1 MHDEHSQEP
10 GQEPSQE
17 PGHGSDQEAGAD
29 SGLETAMDPGQDLG
43 HDFAHEPQL
52 IEQAPDAMETPVLS
66 EPELELEA
74 MLITEEMVITQ
85 ERVSE
90 QPIAYQ
96 EPEPEPQPEIELEP
110 LFQPEAA
117 HQIPVAEPAP
127 LVSQPKASEA
137 NPVGGAAQELL
148 GLPLQFLSQL
158 LQKLGAAKLESLTD
172 LIPAAR
178 LVAIALLAG
187 VALKITGASLDA
199 INEIPLVGGLLELV
213 GLVSLLNFLSRNAL
227 KAQKRAELLSR
238 IRKLKQDFFG

>member
-1 MHDEHSQEP
+1 LHDEHSQEP

-17 PGHGSDQEAGAD
+17 PGQGSDQEAGAE
-29 SGLETAMDPGQDLG
+29 SGLETAMDPGQELSQDS
-43 HDFAHEPQL
+43 APESQQ

-74 MLITEEMVITQ
+74 MLITEEMVI
-85 ERVSE
+85 EE
-90 QPIAYQ
+90 PIAYQ
-96 EPEPEPQPEIELEP
+96 EPEPEPQPNIELEP
-110 LFQPEAA
+110 AFQPEAA

-127 LVSQPKASEA
+127 LVSQPQASEA
-137 NPVGGAAQELL
+137 NAAGGAAQELL

>member
-1 MHDEHSQEP
+1 
-10 GQEPSQE
+10 
-17 PGHGSDQEAGAD
+17 
-29 SGLETAMDPGQDLG
+29 MDPGQELSQDS
-43 HDFAHEPQL
+43 APESQQ

-74 MLITEEMVITQ
+74 MLITEEMVI
-85 ERVSE
+85 EE
-90 QPIAYQ
+90 PIAYQ
-96 EPEPEPQPEIELEP
+96 EPEPEPQPNIELEP
-110 LFQPEAA
+110 AFQPEAA

-127 LVSQPKASEA
+127 LVSQPQASEA
-137 NPVGGAAQELL
+137 NAAGGAAQELL

>member
-1 MHDEHSQEP
+1 
-10 GQEPSQE
+10 
-17 PGHGSDQEAGAD
+17 
-29 SGLETAMDPGQDLG
+29 MDPGQELSQDS
-43 HDFAHEPQL
+43 APEPQQ
-52 IEQAPDAMETPVLS
+52 IEQAPDAMEAPVLS

-74 MLITEEMVITQ
+74 MLITEEMVI
-85 ERVSE
+85 E

-96 EPEPEPQPEIELEP
+96 EPEPEPQPDIELEP
-110 LFQPEAA
+110 AFQPEAA

-127 LVSQPKASEA
+127 LVSQPQASEA
-137 NPVGGAAQELL
+137 NAAGGAAQELL

>member
-1 MHDEHSQEP
+1 
-10 GQEPSQE
+10 
-17 PGHGSDQEAGAD
+17 
-29 SGLETAMDPGQDLG
+29 
-43 HDFAHEPQL
+43 
-52 IEQAPDAMETPVLS
+52 METPVLS

-74 MLITEEMVITQ
+74 MLITEEVVI
-85 ERVSE
+85 E
-90 QPIAYQ
+90 QPFAYQ
-96 EPEPEPQPEIELEP
+96 EPEPEPQLDIEPEP
-110 LFQPEAA
+110 AFQPEAA

-127 LVSQPKASEA
+127 LVSQPQASGA
-137 NPVGGAAQELL
+137 NAAGWAAQELL

-158 LQKLGAAKLESLTD
+158 LQKLGAAKLESFTD

>member
-10 GQEPSQE
+10 GHEPAQE
-17 PGHGSDQEAGAD
+17 
-29 SGLETAMDPGQDLG
+29 LGQDS
-43 HDFAHEPQL
+43 APEPQQ
-52 IEQAPDAMETPVLS
+52 IEQAPDAMEAPVLS

-74 MLITEEMVITQ
+74 ILITEEMVI
-85 ERVSE
+85 E

-96 EPEPEPQPEIELEP
+96 EPEPEPQPDIELEP
-110 LFQPEAA
+110 AFQPEAA

-127 LVSQPKASEA
+127 LVSQPQASEA
-137 NPVGGAAQELL
+137 NAAGGAAQELL

>member
-10 GQEPSQE
+10 SQDPSHDPAQEPSVDLGQE
-17 PGHGSDQEAGAD
+17 RSQEAA
-29 SGLETAMDPGQDLG
+29 P
-43 HDFAHEPQL
+43 EPQS
-52 IEQAPDAMETPVLS
+52 IEQAPEALENPVLS
-66 EPELELEA
+66 EPELQLDVISTEETVVTEE
-74 MLITEEMVITQ
+74 MVMTEEMVIIEETVI
-85 ERVSE
+85 EEPR
-90 QPIAYQ
+90 AYR
-96 EPEPEPQPEIELEP
+96 EPEPEPPAEIKLEP
-110 LFQPEAA
+110 AFQPEAA

-127 LVSQPKASEA
+127 LVSQPPTAGA
-137 NPVGGAAQELL
+137 NAAAGAAQELL

-158 LQKLGAAKLESLTD
+158 LQKLGAARLESFAD

>member
-1 MHDEHSQEP
+1 
-10 GQEPSQE
+10 
-17 PGHGSDQEAGAD
+17 
-29 SGLETAMDPGQDLG
+29 MDPGQDLG
-43 HDFAHEPQL
+43 HDSAHEPQQN
-52 IEQAPDAMETPVLS
+52 EQAPDAMETPVLS

-74 MLITEEMVITQ
+74 MLITEEMVI
-85 ERVSE
+85 E

-96 EPEPEPQPEIELEP
+96 EPEPEPQPDIGLEP
-110 LFQPEAA
+110 AFQPEAA

-127 LVSQPKASEA
+127 LVSQPQASEA
-137 NPVGGAAQELL
+137 NAAGGAAQELL

>member
-1 MHDEHSQEP
+1 M
-10 GQEPSQE
+10 
-17 PGHGSDQEAGAD
+17 
-29 SGLETAMDPGQDLG
+29 
-43 HDFAHEPQL
+43 
-52 IEQAPDAMETPVLS
+52 
-66 EPELELEA
+66 
-74 MLITEEMVITQ
+74 
-85 ERVSE
+85 
-90 QPIAYQ
+90 
-96 EPEPEPQPEIELEP
+96 
-110 LFQPEAA
+110 
-117 HQIPVAEPAP
+117 AEPAP
-127 LVSQPKASEA
+127 LVSQPQASEA
-137 NPVGGAAQELL
+137 NAAGGAAQELL